1 MLEKIYNQ
9 VFEIEKQCIRLK
21 YTVIEDVYGDSKK
34 YDSLFGK
41 GDSVGMLAAFSI
53 GAGISSEVNIS
64 KSEFEQFYNVFE
76 DKVLLNKLLYIGDV
90 GNVIGTLQ
98 NSVIEVSRA
107 CHEFFKLIG
116 EEDFLIDNQPVVVD
130 GLQSASGEIVSLVSA
145 LLNYILIGLYSQLDF
160 MTKIVFE
167 LENAQKDFS
176 RYKKLVCQKITYG
189 DKNRVTLKDL
199 EGGVFSKSE
208 YIMILIY
215 LRNEIVHNSS
225 INSVSRI
232 YQEVKDGKIVN
243 KFILLPDFKDGL
255 IQSFVNRK
263 RFFRDDNKANDLIPK
278 IVDDVFDRIIN
289 TMLKVGS

>member
-225 INSVSRI
+225 INSTCVLN
-232 YQEVKDGKIVN
+232 V
-243 KFILLPDFKDGL
+243 
-255 IQSFVNRK
+255 
-263 RFFRDDNKANDLIPK
+263 
-278 IVDDVFDRIIN
+278 
-289 TMLKVGS
+289 